1 MKMKQHEIMRLK
13 KQASRGESAKHG
25 LIFQTCNPWNPKL
38 EFNQEVQFSTDSKLK
53 HEIKKDPIQNICQGT
68 KK

>member
-1 MKMKQHEIMRLK
+1 MRLK

-53 HEIKKDPIQNICQGT
+53 HEIKKDPIQNIC
-68 KK
+68 